1 MTATEKARRAES
13 LYQDRAK
20 RELADMVV
28 HREADLEDLRN
39 LVRDALACVRE
50 SSRGFQ
56 THPKAY
62 RDLRSRAKKLGG
74 GRVSDV
80 TAELAKE
87 ASDKAVEI
95 ARLKAENNRLRELVR
110 DMWHEGMCE
119 CDERG
124 ACAECEYHFPDR
136 MRELGVD
143 E

>member
-28 HREADLEDLRN
+28 HREADIDDLRN

-56 THPKAY
+56 THPKTY
-62 RDLRSRAKKLGG
+62 RDLRSRARK
-74 GRVSDV
+74 
-80 TAELAKE
+80 
-87 ASDKAVEI
+87 
-95 ARLKAENNRLRELVR
+95 
-110 DMWHEGMCE
+110 
-119 CDERG
+119 
-124 ACAECEYHFPDR
+124 
-136 MRELGVD
+136 LGVD